1 MLALLLLT
9 LLQVPTTPAKPQ
21 PTPPPTTAPPVQTAK
36 PPVQT
41 ATPPAPR
48 PRPAGTATT
57 TAVLFITDGSGRFVE
72 NVTVTLM
79 GPVDREVKSPAGGPT
94 RVEGLRAGTYRV
106 RFAHERFITFEK
118 EIIWRAGTAAPELSI
133 ALNAAPPPPAPPPAP
148 APVVEAKPAPPA
160 LPPPGQIKTVSIPDY
175 IERNFISN
183 KEPQKENLIGCSGV
197 GQAMLWQI
205 RDPWNGR
212 QHESADGMIYVV
224 GGDGRLRLGERE
236 FTVSAG
242 AFAVVPRGTVYNV
255 SRSGRNPL
263 IVLAVLAGAP
273 CAAD

>member
-9 LLQVPTTPAKPQ
+9 LLQTPTTPAKPQ
-21 PTPPPTTAPPVQTAK
+21 TPPPATATPPVQTAK
-36 PPVQT
+36 PQ
-41 ATPPAPR
+41 APR
-48 PRPAGTATT
+48 PRPSGAATT
-57 TAVLFITDGSGRFVE
+57 TAVLFITDGAGRFVE
-72 NVTVTLM
+72 GVTVNMM
-79 GPVDREVKSPAGGPT
+79 GPVDREVKSPASGPT
-94 RVEGLRAGTYRV
+94 RIEGLRAGTYRA
-106 RFAHERFITFEK
+106 RFSHEKFITFEK
-118 EIIWRAGTAAPELSI
+118 EIAWRAGTAAPELSI
-133 ALNAAPPPPAPPPAP
+133 TLNAAPPPPAPPPAP

-175 IERNFISN
+175 IEKNFISN

-205 RDPWNGR
+205 REPWNGR
-212 QHESADGMIYVV
+212 QHESADGMVYVV
-224 GGDGRLRLGERE
+224 GGEGRLRLAERE

-242 AFAVVPRGTVYNV
+242 AFAVVPRGTTYSV

-273 CAAD
+273 CAAE